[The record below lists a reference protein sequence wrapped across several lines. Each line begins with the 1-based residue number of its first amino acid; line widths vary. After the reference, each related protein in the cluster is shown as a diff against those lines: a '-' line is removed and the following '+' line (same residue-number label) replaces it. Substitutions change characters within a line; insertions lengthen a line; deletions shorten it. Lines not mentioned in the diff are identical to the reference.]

1 MTTGPPIRYN
11 IGMSEASDERKRR
24 IAELEAMAARMEE
37 QIDLAEKTIRE
48 SHKNLAAIREHIK
61 TAMGGDDGDAT
72 D

>member
-1 MTTGPPIRYN
+1 
-11 IGMSEASDERKRR
+11 MSEASDERKRR

-48 SHKNLAAIREHIK
+48 SRKNLAAIREHIK
-61 TAMGGDDGDAT
+61 TAMGGDNGDDT